1 MTLVFRCFGAPAY
14 CELHAKGESTE
25 QDGPPDEG
33 GDREEDIDS
42 KGRAEG
48 SGLSDSEGTPPSGDD
63 PSSSSA
69 CSENR

>member
-48 SGLSDSEGTPPSGDD
+48 SGQAAPLPPRSLRR
-63 PSSSSA
+63 SW
-69 CSENR
+69 